1 MVVALAF
8 SIGRSEKLIHL
19 FGANMRK
26 QINTTLGELIA
37 AVTDEVLPVA
47 GSRANAH
54 ALVSYILTDLFATR
68 RVRLRRRTAAANS

>member
-1 MVVALAF
+1 MLSASGVLKN
-8 SIGRSEKLIHL
+8 SIHL

-26 QINTTLGELIA
+26 QINATLGELIA

-68 RVRLRRRTAAANS
+68 RVRLRRRTAAENS

>member
-1 MVVALAF
+1 MLLLSASGVLKN
-8 SIGRSEKLIHL
+8 SIHL

-68 RVRLRRRTAAANS
+68 RVRLRRRTAAENS

>member
-1 MVVALAF
+1 
-8 SIGRSEKLIHL
+8 
-19 FGANMRK
+19 MRK

-68 RVRLRRRTAAANS
+68 RVRLRRRTAAENS